1 MFYCQLYVS
10 CLLID
15 DSSVDLKDGMID
27 QLDYYLLPSEAWEK
41 LSTWYG
47 VSDGQMVLER
57 KVIAQGLYVK
67 HLKVE
72 VYLKVVKLSLF
83 TNQDKVEL
91 KKFSKASK
99 LGEHC

>member
-15 DSSVDLKDGMID
+15 DSSVDLVVRMISEI
-27 QLDYYLLPSEAWEK
+27 DYYLLPSEAWEK

-47 VSDGQMVLER
+47 VSDGQKALER
-57 KVIAQGLYVK
+57 KVITQGLYAK
-67 HLKVE
+67 HLEVE
-72 VYLKVVKLSLF
+72 VYLTDVKLSLS
-83 TNQDKVEL
+83 TNQDKVEV

>member
-1 MFYCQLYVS
+1 MS

-15 DSSVDLKDGMID
+15 DSSVDLKVGMID

-47 VSDGQMVLER
+47 VSDGQKAVER
-57 KVIAQGLYVK
+57 KVISQGLYVK

-72 VYLKVVKLSLF
+72 VYLTDVKLSLF
-83 TNQDKVEL
+83 TNQDKVEV